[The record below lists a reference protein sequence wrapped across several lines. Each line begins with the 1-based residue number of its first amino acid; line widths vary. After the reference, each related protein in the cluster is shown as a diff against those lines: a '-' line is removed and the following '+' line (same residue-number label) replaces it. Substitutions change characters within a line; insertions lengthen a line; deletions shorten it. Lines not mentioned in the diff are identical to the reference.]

1 MMKFRYLPIVFF
13 FLFQQLTAQIT
24 IEKLD
29 EAAVFSF
36 AIMSDNKGYSVENES
51 MFKCNKWIQESG
63 DKFILGVGDHVKDNR
78 ENPFLDF
85 IKTDSFW
92 HQHFYPNVADG
103 ENEYWGENQGDWG
116 AGAPIIDDAGL
127 YERSNVTV
135 RKNKVEYYAIESH
148 NGINVHIIQLHFSDN
163 PADTT
168 IAFNESSRQYLM
180 DCLDGIKKTKKDI
193 IVVLAHTGPWFE
205 LLSEER
211 KSKLFK
217 KADLLLGAT
226 THKYQRYSISDDK
239 KAKVALAINSGALG
253 NSYENGFVQVHVL
266 KKPMRLVVQYQ
277 LTKNDS
283 RELQKDGYAF
293 QKVVKGKVSG
303 IDWNNFKL

>member
-1 MMKFRYLPIVFF
+1 M
-13 FLFQQLTAQIT
+13 QQITAQIS

-29 EAAVFSF
+29 EKSVFSF

-51 MFKCNKWIQESG
+51 MNKCNKWIQESG

-85 IKTDSFW
+85 IKTDPFW

-116 AGAPIIDDAGL
+116 AGAPILDFAGL
-127 YERSNVTV
+127 YERNNVTV
-135 RKNKVEYYAIESH
+135 RDNKVEYYAVETHS
-148 NGINVHIIQLHFSDN
+148 GINVHIIQLHFSDN
-163 PADTT
+163 PADTD

-226 THKYQRYSISDDK
+226 THVYQKYPISEDK

-253 NSYENGFVQVHVL
+253 NSYENGYVQVHVL

-293 QKVVKGKVSG
+293 QKVIKGKVSA